1 MFFMYL
7 MGETPRRNP
16 VNMDQR
22 NNIKKSWWQ
31 KLMVLFFSTS
41 PLEPDLPSGISFWDL
56 EVREKICVLWYL
68 GADALVDLRPN

>member
-7 MGETPRRNP
+7 MGEKPRIDP

-41 PLEPDLPSGISFWDL
+41 PLDADLPAGISFWDL
-56 EVREKICVLWYL
+56 RV
-68 GADALVDLRPN
+68 N